1 MPPWLKNMDRI
12 LVAMSGG
19 VDSSVAAALLVEQG
33 YEVIGMTMQLW
44 DYGQRKSR
52 HAGRCCASEDIEDAR
67 RVAHHL
73 KIPFYAVNFQKQFFA
88 QVVQPFMQDYIN
100 GRTPS
105 PCVHCNSGLKFHE
118 LVRVADK
125 LRVSHV
131 ATGHY
136 ARLAQKEGR
145 YQILKAKDAGK
156 DQSYF
161 LFNLTQQQLAR
172 AMFPLGEYTKAEVRH
187 LAHKWN
193 LPVADK
199 PESQELCFLQGE
211 SQSTFIQKHIP
222 NLAAGG
228 DVVDRAGAVVGEHSG
243 IHGFTIGQRRGL
255 GIAVGEP
262 QYVVGLDPVNRTV
275 RLGSNEDLLKDRMS
289 VQNVNWVGRDAPE
302 HPISGSVRIRYRHQ
316 ESAASIH
323 PNGQDCTV
331 TFLEKQRAITPGQ
344 AAVFY
349 DGDLLLGGGWIKD
362 AF

>member
-1 MPPWLKNMDRI
+1 MERI

-19 VDSSVAAALLVEQG
+19 VDSAVAAALLVEQG
-33 YEVIGMTMQLW
+33 FEVIGMTMQLW
-44 DYGQRKSR
+44 DYSARKSR

-73 KIPFYAVNFQKQFFA
+73 KIPFYAINFQKQFYA
-88 QVVQPFMQDYIN
+88 QVVQPFMQDYIS

-118 LVRVADK
+118 LVNVADK

-136 ARLAQKEGR
+136 ARLVQADNR
-145 YQILKAKDAGK
+145 YQLRKAKDTDK

-161 LFNLTQQQLAR
+161 LFNLTQRQLSR
-172 AMFPLGEYTKAEVRH
+172 ALFPLGDYTKTEVRR
-187 LAHKWN
+187 LAHERN

-199 PESQELCFLQGE
+199 PESQQLCFLQGE
-211 SQSTFIQKHIP
+211 SQATFIQRHIP
-222 NLAAGG
+222 NLSLGG
-228 DVVDRAGAVVGEHSG
+228 NFVNREGAVMGEHSG
-243 IHGFTIGQRRGL
+243 IHSFTIGQRRRL
-255 GIAVGEP
+255 GIAVGGP
-262 QYVVGLDPVNRTV
+262 QYVVGIDPGNRNVRIGSDSELLNDSMTV
-275 RLGSNEDLLKDRMS
+275 ER
-289 VQNVNWVGRDAPE
+289 VNWVGREVPE
-302 HPISGSVRIRYRHQ
+302 EPIHGSVRIRYRHQ

-323 PNGQDCTV
+323 PDGENCTV
-331 TFLEKQRAITPGQ
+331 NFLQKQRAITPGQ

-349 DGDLLLGGGWIKD
+349 DGDLLLGGGWIKQ